1 VSDEKLWDESPTSRH
16 LQVLYHQT
24 SFQMLS
30 KRLQD
35 VSCIVCF
42 GRSIYYKLK

>member
-1 VSDEKLWDESPTSRH
+1 ML
-16 LQVLYHQT
+16 
-24 SFQMLS
+24 LS

-42 GRSIYYKLK
+42 GRSIYYNINMIQELNYEELSRNNNITVKKGVP

>member
-1 VSDEKLWDESPTSRH
+1 L
-16 LQVLYHQT
+16 
-24 SFQMLS
+24 LS

-42 GRSIYYKLK
+42 GRSIYYKAI

>member
-1 VSDEKLWDESPTSRH
+1 L
-16 LQVLYHQT
+16 
-24 SFQMLS
+24 LS

-42 GRSIYYKLK
+42 GCSIYYKAI

>member
-1 VSDEKLWDESPTSRH
+1 L
-16 LQVLYHQT
+16 
-24 SFQMLS
+24 LS

-42 GRSIYYKLK
+42 GRSIYYKIMIWGRKHKQ

>member
-1 VSDEKLWDESPTSRH
+1 L
-16 LQVLYHQT
+16 
-24 SFQMLS
+24 LS

-42 GRSIYYKLK
+42 GHSIYYKAI